1 MPLNILRHVNKRLKI
16 RRNSRLIP
24 SLFLCGTWMIFL
36 FHGAEIKPSH
46 SSASETDFLVRS
58 WHLKDPHHGDVPFF
72 NKEKWRDL
80 SGIELVLS
88 RSGIYAIG
96 GSRLGDDGKPVSIS
110 DQSLKKLAAKKKSTY
125 QLNVVV
131 SELIPLNRTLPEVRN
146 IRCLSKSYPSLL
158 PTISIII
165 VFHNEASST
174 ILRTAVSAID
184 RSPKGVVKEIIFVD
198 DASTNEDLGS
208 KFQDRISNLNVKC
221 KIIRQKNRE
230 GLITAR
236 IRGAEAAAA
245 SVLFFMDAHMELSPG
260 WAEPLLA
267 EILKDRTKIVAPVID
282 DIDDE
287 DFSYK
292 RVEVDQMRG
301 GFNWKLRHAWIEP
314 LKYENL
320 DSSDPFPTPT
330 IIGGVFAI
338 DKEFFFAS
346 GSFDPG
352 MKIWG
357 GENIEISLRIWR
369 CGGSLLIVPCSRV
382 GHIYRKKSPHSVP
395 GGFRGQLETEGI
407 NIGRCAHVW
416 LDEYV
421 DFYSY
426 MNTKELKLGDLK
438 KRLLL
443 KRGCHDMNWYLSHI
457 YPDSPLPTKYKY
469 VGQIK
474 LEASGQCLDG
484 IGLNGEE
491 VGLRLCH
498 GLGSYQIFI
507 LKDSGQIQCD
517 VHCLMPSDKDTKR
530 LIKGPCSFQN
540 QNQKW
545 SVKKNGQIIHSLT
558 GKCLTFESTS
568 INIVKTSPK
577 SILNYLADLTK
588 ESLMETVIPG
598 PILSECDFNIDS
610 QIWKMDSPLSWRR
623 K

>member
-1 MPLNILRHVNKRLKI
+1 
-16 RRNSRLIP
+16 
-24 SLFLCGTWMIFL
+24 MIFL

-110 DQSLKKLAAKKKSTY
+110 DQSLKK
-125 QLNVVV
+125 
-131 SELIPLNRTLPEVRN
+131 TLPEVRN

-245 SVLFFMDAHMELSPG
+245 SVLCSLWMHIWNCHPAGLSLF
-260 WAEPLLA
+260 WQKY
-267 EILKDRTKIVAPVID
+267 LKIGLK
-282 DIDDE
+282 
-287 DFSYK
+287 SLHQ
-292 RVEVDQMRG
+292 VEVDQMRG

-357 GENIEISLRIWR
+357 
-369 CGGSLLIVPCSRV
+369 V

-545 SVKKNGQIIHSLT
+545 SVKKKWTNNSFPYR
-558 GKCLTFESTS
+558 K
-568 INIVKTSPK
+568 
-577 SILNYLADLTK
+577 
-588 ESLMETVIPG
+588 M
-598 PILSECDFNIDS
+598 FNI
-610 QIWKMDSPLSWRR
+610 
-623 K
+623 